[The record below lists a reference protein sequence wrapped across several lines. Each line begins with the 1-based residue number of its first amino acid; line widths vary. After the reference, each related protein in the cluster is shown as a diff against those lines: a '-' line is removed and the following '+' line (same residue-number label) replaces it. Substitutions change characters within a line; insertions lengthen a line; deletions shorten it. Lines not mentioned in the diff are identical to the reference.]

1 MRRLTLAAVVCL
13 SSLAAAEGTAV
24 RLITLA
30 ELARSLPKEPVVV
43 VFDVDDTALFT
54 SAGFQWGSRTYGP
67 DIVSA
72 GVPIREEDLK
82 TAEEKRK
89 YREFWTKMNNELDQY
104 SVRKWIAGE
113 LIAIH
118 KSRGDKIYFVT
129 KRIFTGSENL
139 TETLKK
145 TFDLP
150 ELPQVIF
157 TNRQSKTAAFRKI
170 AAVLSYGDSDGDIRE
185 SIQAGARP
193 IRVLRARTSVNQDPT
208 HNGAF
213 GEEVL
218 VNSEFD

>member
-1 MRRLTLAAVVCL
+1 MRKLILGLILCLPSLNAAD
-13 SSLAAAEGTAV
+13 GTSV

-30 ELARSLPKEPVVV
+30 ELAKSLPKEPLTV

-89 YREFWTKMNNELDQY
+89 YREFWTKMNNDLDQY
-104 SVRKWIAGE
+104 SVKKWIAGE

-150 ELPQVIF
+150 DLTPVIF
-157 TNRQSKTAAFRKI
+157 TNRQSKAAAFRKI
-170 AAVLSYGDSDGDIRE
+170 GAVVSYGDSDGDIRE

-218 VNSEFD
+218 INSEFD